1 MNELFLQFKL
11 NGVDI
16 VVKKEEKTL
25 SFEAK
30 KEDKVIP
37 LNVVELVQYKMYKFN
52 VFDDTCIIGFDNDDN
67 ICLHII
73 KGNNK
78 EHIYYSLSED
88 DKNMY
93 TMDEIKKMYK
103 YNCETMIQTISD
115 NFDELV
121 ESVSEMHFFKNVSFK
136 KVKNKLYKELDT
148 LVSLYRIE
156 LYEAQYI
163 QDIKEA
169 NDNTI
174 NKAREAEKKFVK
186 ELKQIIYN

>member
-16 VVKKEEKTL
+16 IVKREEKTL

-93 TMDEIKKMYK
+93 TIDEIKKMYK

-121 ESVSEMHFFKNVSFK
+121 ESVSEMHFFKNVYFK
-136 KVKNKLYKELDT
+136 KIKNKLYKELDT

-174 NKAREAEKKFVK
+174 NKAKEAEKKFVK

>member
-16 VVKKEEKTL
+16 VVKREEKTL

-52 VFDDTCIIGFDNDDN
+52 VFGDTCIIGFDNDDN

-93 TMDEIKKMYK
+93 TIDEIKKMYK

-121 ESVSEMHFFKNVSFK
+121 ESVSEMHFFKNVHFK
-136 KVKNKLYKELDT
+136 KIKNKLYRELDT

-174 NKAREAEKKFVK
+174 NKAKESEKKFVK

>member
-16 VVKKEEKTL
+16 VVKREEKTL

-52 VFDDTCIIGFDNDDN
+52 VFDDTCIVGFDNDDN

-93 TMDEIKKMYK
+93 TIDEIKKMYK

-174 NKAREAEKKFVK
+174 NKAKEAEKKFVK
-186 ELKQIIYN
+186 ELKQIIHN